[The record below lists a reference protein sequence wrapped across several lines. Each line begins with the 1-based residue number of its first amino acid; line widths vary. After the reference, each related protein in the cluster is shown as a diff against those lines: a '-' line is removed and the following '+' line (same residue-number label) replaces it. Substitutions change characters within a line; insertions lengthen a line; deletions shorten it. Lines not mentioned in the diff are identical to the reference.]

1 MQLIEINISFTEPL
15 LNSDETAVQFLK
27 WKRALTDMFLLFFC
41 FRNKLIQFYRDIDR
55 QTFFL
60 NMQKQKTLKQGDWQL
75 FMSPMNADKDIE
87 LSGLTTPLI

>member
-1 MQLIEINISFTEPL
+1 
-15 LNSDETAVQFLK
+15 
-27 WKRALTDMFLLFFC
+27 MFLLIFC

>member
-1 MQLIEINISFTEPL
+1 
-15 LNSDETAVQFLK
+15 
-27 WKRALTDMFLLFFC
+27 MFLLFFC
-41 FRNKLIQFYRDIDR
+41 FRNKLIQFYTDIDR
-55 QTFFL
+55 LFFF

>member
-1 MQLIEINISFTEPL
+1 MKEGIDRYVFCYFFAFAINLFSFTETL
-15 LNSDETAVQFLK
+15 
-27 WKRALTDMFLLFFC
+27 
-41 FRNKLIQFYRDIDR
+41 IDR
-55 QTFFL
+55 HFFL

>member
-1 MQLIEINISFTEPL
+1 
-15 LNSDETAVQFLK
+15 
-27 WKRALTDMFLLFFC
+27 MFLLFFC
-41 FRNKLIQFYRDIDR
+41 FRNKLIQFYTDIDR
-55 QTFFL
+55 NFFF

>member
-1 MQLIEINISFTEPL
+1 MKEGI
-15 LNSDETAVQFLK
+15 D
-27 WKRALTDMFLLFFC
+27 RYFFVIFS

>member
-1 MQLIEINISFTEPL
+1 
-15 LNSDETAVQFLK
+15 
-27 WKRALTDMFLLFFC
+27 MFLLFFC

-75 FMSPMNADKDIE
+75 FMSPTNADKDIE

>member
-41 FRNKLIQFYRDIDR
+41 FRNKLIQFYTDIDR
-55 QTFFL
+55 LFFF
-60 NMQKQKTLKQGDWQL
+60 NMQTQKTLKQGDWQL